1 MNESMRY
8 GKQKKVINRWKN
20 TNWDDAKQQQ
30 QSRDSNLESYKAY
43 SGTGI
48 LFIYHSVWCWS
59 HKHLSILA
67 CSIFCDSYE
76 ITWFWQPE
84 STLHRHWKFRFCTDI
99 WPAVFILY
107 TFRFNYRSKKH
118 RGLGGSVFRDGVLY
132 SCIWLVEQC
141 WKRRSSFL
149 DQSQSN
155 TKQNHKCNTKVVTVN
170 I

>member
-8 GKQKKVINRWKN
+8 GKQQKVINQWKN

-30 QSRDSNLESYKAY
+30 QSRDTLINNWQHSARSNLTKPIQVLVSCLF
-43 SGTGI
+43 TI
-48 LFIYHSVWCWS
+48 LFGADHTNT
-59 HKHLSILA
+59 LA

-132 SCIWLVEQC
+132 SCIWLVESAG
-141 WKRRSSFL
+141 RVFS
-149 DQSQSN
+149 
-155 TKQNHKCNTKVVTVN
+155 TNHKAIQNKTINAIQK
-170 I
+170 

>member
-1 MNESMRY
+1 M
-8 GKQKKVINRWKN
+8 KN

-30 QSRDSNLESYKAY
+30 HSRDTLINNWQHSARSNLTKPIQV
-43 SGTGI
+43 GI

-76 ITWFWQPE
+76 ITWFWQLE

-107 TFRFNYRSKKH
+107 PFRFNYRSEKH

-132 SCIWLVEQC
+132 SCIWLVESAG
-141 WKRRSSFL
+141 RVFS
-149 DQSQSN
+149 
-155 TKQNHKCNTKVVTVN
+155 TNHKAIQNKTINAIQK
-170 I
+170 